1 MKGFSYYVMNA
12 IVTQFVNH
20 FDYRTFSNSVASHIS
35 ENTGEIV
42 TVTESRKSGMILRT
56 KRDSAISVK
65 SVKEGII
72 NAMQD
77 LIEND
82 TDDFEVDIVEKYE
95 FEFGT
100 NQIDIDFINETMDIK
115 KKGKDI
121 YIEID
126 I

>member
-12 IVTQFVNH
+12 IITQFVNH
-20 FDYRTFSNSVASHIS
+20 FDCNTFSESVSFHIS
-35 ENTGEIV
+35 KNTGETI
-42 TVTESRKSGMILRT
+42 TVIESRKSGMILRT
-56 KRDSAISVK
+56 KRDSAISLK
-65 SVKEGII
+65 TIKEGII
-72 NAMQD
+72 DAMQE
-77 LIEND
+77 LVEND

-100 NQIDIDFINETMDIK
+100 HQIDMDFIDETMYIK

-126 I
+126 V